1 MSVLVFDY
9 SPEKSLLQ
17 YQDQANRIMKFVL
30 SFLFEF
36 IHSSATFCKHQKSI
50 FHISIRKIKEIKE
63 CKCQNQSNYID

>member
-1 MSVLVFDY
+1 MSVVFDY
-9 SPEKSLLQ
+9 SPKKSLLQ
-17 YQDQANRIMKFVL
+17 YEEQGNRIMKFVL

-50 FHISIRKIKEIKE
+50 SHVSIRQIKEIKE

>member
-1 MSVLVFDY
+1 MSVVFDY
-9 SPEKSLLQ
+9 SPKKSLLQ
-17 YQDQANRIMKFVL
+17 YENQANRIMKFVL

-50 FHISIRKIKEIKE
+50 SHISIRKIKEIKE

>member
-9 SPEKSLLQ
+9 SPKKSLLQ

-36 IHSSATFCKHQKSI
+36 IHSSETFCKHQKSI
-50 FHISIRKIKEIKE
+50 SHISIRKIKEIKE
-63 CKCQNQSNYID
+63 CKNRTI